1 MSVSIPKS
9 HSDLLRDETRAFAVV
24 ATTMPDGS
32 PQATPVWFDMDG
44 DSLCF
49 NTARGRV
56 KERNLS
62 ARPEVAIVIVDPR
75 DPYRYVQIR
84 GSVREIT
91 GEEARKHIDRLA
103 EKYTGKPKYENYR
116 GEERVKYCL
125 QIESTSTM
133 G

>member
-1 MSVSIPKS
+1 MLVDIPKS
-9 HSDLLRDETRAFAVV
+9 HSDLLRDEMRALAVV

-32 PQATPVWFDMDG
+32 PQATPVWFDMEG

-75 DPYRYVQIR
+75 DPYRYLQIR

-91 GEEARKHIDRLA
+91 GEEARIHIDRLA
-103 EKYTGKPKYENYR
+103 SKYMGTPKYENYR
-116 GEERVKYCL
+116 GEERVKYCVE
-125 QIESTSTM
+125 IESVSTM

>member
-1 MSVSIPKS
+1 MSVAIPKS
-9 HSDLLRDETRAFAVV
+9 QTDLLRDETRAIAIV

-32 PQATPVWFDMDG
+32 PQATPVWFDMEG
-44 DSLCF
+44 ESLCF

-62 ARPEVAIVIVDPR
+62 ARPNVAIVIVDPR
-75 DPYRYVQIR
+75 DPYRYLQIR

-91 GEEARKHIDRLA
+91 GEEARTHIDRLA
-103 EKYTGKPKYENYR
+103 GKYTGKPKYENYR
-116 GEERVKYCL
+116 GEARVKYCV
-125 QIESTSTM
+125 QIKSVSTM

>member
-1 MSVSIPKS
+1 
-9 HSDLLRDETRAFAVV
+9 
-24 ATTMPDGS
+24 
-32 PQATPVWFDMDG
+32 
-44 DSLCF
+44 
-49 NTARGRV
+49 
-56 KERNLS
+56 
-62 ARPEVAIVIVDPR
+62 VAIVIVDPR